1 MFTRLCCVLQTTVLH
16 RDQTDEWKGW
26 MQLVILVYHITG
38 ASKVPFRH
46 HSMLLSLVQTPLY
59 SSLCEFVALFQV
71 LPIYMQIRV
80 LVSSYLF
87 LSGFG
92 HFHYFFNKADFS
104 FHRLLAVNS
113 IMNLSI
119 VTGNSYI

>member
-1 MFTRLCCVLQTTVLH
+1 MLH

-38 ASKVPFRH
+38 ASKVPYIH
-46 HSMLLSLVQTPLY
+46 HSMPMSLVQTPLY
-59 SSLCEFVALFQV
+59 SSLREFVALFQV
-71 LPIYMQIRV
+71 LAIYMQIRV

-104 FHRLLAVNS
+104 FHRLLAVS
-113 IMNLSI
+113 CIMNLSI
-119 VTGNSYI
+119 ATGNSYTFKGFYI